1 MTTKSAHT
9 KTAPRSPRAIRLL
22 ALSAGLLSTVALT
35 VPAQVPALGV
45 QTSAACTGT
54 TGTCGG

>member
-1 MTTKSAHT
+1 MTTKSTDA

-45 QTSAACTGT
+45 QSSTACVGTG
-54 TGTCGG
+54 GTCGG